1 MKNVNGKMGYWN
13 GLRKKTSRNTNIKYN
28 KMIMRIIYINNKA
41 TIPIKGGILNGTN
54 K

>member
-1 MKNVNGKMGYWN
+1 MGYWN